1 MEFARVE
8 RDGHLL
14 VVTIDR
20 PRVLNALH
28 RAATDELDEV
38 WTRFEADP
46 DLRVAILTGAGDR
59 AFSAGYDMRDPAPA
73 GGKRGA
79 GSRMS

>member
-20 PRVLNALH
+20 PRAMNALH
-28 RAATDELDEV
+28 RAASDELDEV

-59 AFSAGYDMRDPAPA
+59 SF
-73 GGKRGA
+73 
-79 GSRMS
+79 